1 MLKKNTTELSN
12 IQFSWVVRVFLVAI
26 SECSGYQFKHNEH
39 DNLTEALKKIQNN
52 LNVIILKKNEMF
64 DVDINVMIGL

>member
-1 MLKKNTTELSN
+1 MWRHKWNKICRLGCVLKKNTTELSN

-39 DNLTEALKKIQNN
+39 DNLTEALKKFK
-52 LNVIILKKNEMF
+52 IISMLSF
-64 DVDINVMIGL
+64 